1 MRSVFADIPFFA
13 PSISQPVTFRVI
25 FAVSFSNFASVRGL
39 IDDVNVMFLHNRQST
54 TNEKDAAVPN
64 NFEGYT
70 MQLGY
75 KYKNKYLVDLN
86 MAYNGTDRFG
96 KDNN

>member
-1 MRSVFADIPFFA
+1 MNIKASLKYAHVFNNAH
-13 PSISQPVTFRVI
+13 
-25 FAVSFSNFASVRGL
+25 
-39 IDDVNVMFLHNRQST
+39 DVNVMFLYNRQST

-75 KYKNKYLVDLN
+75 KYKNKYK
-86 MAYNGTDRFG
+86 YI
-96 KDNN
+96 DNYLTSGIILTEFIVKEISI

>member
-1 MRSVFADIPFFA
+1 MNFRWIVVCFPARLNYLNIKASLKYAHVFNNAH
-13 PSISQPVTFRVI
+13 
-25 FAVSFSNFASVRGL
+25 
-39 IDDVNVMFLHNRQST
+39 DVNVMFLYNRQST

-75 KYKNKYLVDLN
+75 KYKNKY
-86 MAYNGTDRFG
+86 F
-96 KDNN
+96 

>member
-1 MRSVFADIPFFA
+1 
-13 PSISQPVTFRVI
+13 
-25 FAVSFSNFASVRGL
+25 
-39 IDDVNVMFLHNRQST
+39 MFLYNRQST

-75 KYKNKYLVDLN
+75 KYKNKFYEALKKKSED
-86 MAYNGTDRFG
+86 F
-96 KDNN
+96 